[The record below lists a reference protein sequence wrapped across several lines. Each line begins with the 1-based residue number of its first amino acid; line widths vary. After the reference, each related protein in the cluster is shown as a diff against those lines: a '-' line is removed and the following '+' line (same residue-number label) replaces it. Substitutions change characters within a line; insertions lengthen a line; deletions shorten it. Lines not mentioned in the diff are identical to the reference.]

1 MLITFRYPSL
11 MESSDVDGGS
21 AVAVL
26 SYLRC
31 ILESIHQPELV
42 RLILQYLFALPKEPP
57 EDLSKARPT
66 TLVRRRKSEILVNTL
81 AAGDEKPAPNL
92 FTLVD
97 LILTSLQSRN
107 QQTVTATLRLISVI
121 LRNHHQR
128 ALSTLIRISTKNLR
142 AKRTIETHDRTL
154 DWLLSIAED
163 LAASGDL
170 EASYD
175 THLRDAHALLE
186 SHSCSAHF
194 LSLPS
199 TKILTMRSRVENEA
213 FKKPH
218 MVEAHTIMP
227 EDPLLKSLLL
237 LFTNFLHNEIETNLS
252 LTQALSTLASCGY
265 TRLEGW
271 LISSV
276 GETATATYSAVRET
290 SSCSP
295 DETTILQS
303 PHLSASDDDGTT
315 NPRVSDQSLGN
326 LKPES
331 SSPVSAV
338 FQALLD
344 QIEVFR
350 REVQDF
356 DTYLAERRHVFKV
369 GEEIDN
375 ALAENP
381 VPSRRSE
388 DSKAASPTRTR
399 EVAPIGSISQ
409 RLLSDTVSAGASRS
423 SSPRG
428 RQRNDPPMSALAGR
442 LSHLQVPPS
451 PSPSHPAS
459 RAYSPS
465 PLRKDSFSSSPPRF
479 TNAPMG
485 PADALRRKIK
495 MTPRLI
501 GQLDHV
507 RDIGSS
513 ETSSVRSESVGPAST
528 NAVEPKEISIT
539 HLLTNVII
547 LQEFM
552 LELAAIVQVR
562 ASLFDEV
569 NFNLHSDAWQC

>member
-1 MLITFRYPSL
+1 MLTTPRYPSL

-31 ILESIHQPELV
+31 ILESISQPQLV
-42 RLILQYLFALPKEPP
+42 HLILQYLFALPKGPP
-57 EDLSKARPT
+57 EDMSKARPT

-128 ALSTLIRISTKNLR
+128 ALSTLIRTNAKNLP
-142 AKRTIETHDRTL
+142 AKRTIEVHDRAL
-154 DWLLSIAED
+154 DYLLSIAED
-163 LAASGDL
+163 LAASDGL
-170 EASYD
+170 EASYE
-175 THLRDAHALLE
+175 THLQDAHGLLE
-186 SHSCSAHF
+186 SHSCSSHL

-199 TKILTMRSRVENEA
+199 TKALRMQSRVEKDAPEES
-213 FKKPH
+213 KI
-218 MVEAHTIMP
+218 VLAHTVLP

-237 LFTNFLHNEIETNLS
+237 LFASFLHNEIETNLS
-252 LTQALSTLASCGY
+252 LTQALSTFASCGY

-271 LISSV
+271 LISDA
-276 GETATATYSAVRET
+276 GEAAITTHPTPREI
-290 SSCSP
+290 SSSSP
-295 DETTILQS
+295 DQDAR
-303 PHLSASDDDGTT
+303 PDDRRLSASDDDEANKPCVLGQGLQ
-315 NPRVSDQSLGN
+315 NPNSEF
-326 LKPES
+326 P
-331 SSPVSAV
+331 SPVCAI
-338 FQALLD
+338 FQSLLD

-350 REVQDF
+350 RDIQDF

-375 ALAENP
+375 ALADDP
-381 VPSRRSE
+381 IPSRRSE
-388 DSKAASPTRTR
+388 DSKATSPTRTR
-399 EVAPIGSISQ
+399 EVASIGSISQ

-428 RQRNDPPMSALAGR
+428 RQQIDAPISALAGR
-442 LSHLQVPPS
+442 LNHLQIAPS
-451 PSPSHPAS
+451 PSPSNPAS

-465 PLRKDSFSSSPPRF
+465 PLRKDSFSSSPPKF
-479 TNAPMG
+479 ANAPIG

-495 MTPRLI
+495 IATWPT
-501 GQLDHV
+501 GQRGHV
-507 RDIGSS
+507 HDFGSS
-513 ETSSVRSESVGPAST
+513 ETSSARSESVGPAS
-528 NAVEPKEISIT
+528 NHAEEPKEISLS

-552 LELAAIVQVR
+552 LELAAVVQVR

-569 NFNLHSDAWQC
+569 TFS